1 MLEFDFNVKLVHR
14 MKPIY
19 AYPDRLTHSPI
30 LLGLVVLIALGLI
43 ISHGAVEG
51 FFSALGVMLQL
62 IFGGI
67 LTLVAIHKKWLIVL
81 DRKPTENETKESTNE
96 S

>member
-1 MLEFDFNVKLVHR
+1 MVLNSDFNVKLVHR

-19 AYPDRLTHSPI
+19 AYPDRLTNSPI

-43 ISHGAVEG
+43 VSHGATEG
-51 FFSALGVMLQL
+51 FFSGVGVMLQL
-62 IFGGI
+62 AFGGI

-81 DRKPTENETKESTNE
+81 DKKPTEDESEEDTL
-96 S
+96 